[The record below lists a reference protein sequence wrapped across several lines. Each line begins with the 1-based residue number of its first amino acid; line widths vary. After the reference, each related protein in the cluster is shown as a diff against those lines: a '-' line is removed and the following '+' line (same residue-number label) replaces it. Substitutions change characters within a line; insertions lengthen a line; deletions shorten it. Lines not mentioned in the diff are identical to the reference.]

1 MLHYN
6 PELVTIRVCAMSESN
21 EFLSRSR
28 LDALLDQFITSASQ
42 PAHAGSPD
50 LWIAGFRCGWVFPP
64 AAQTIITLPGVN
76 ADRDS
81 LHIGS
86 GMAPG
91 PELNDLLANVAEK
104 LRQAGLAPGWRNEL
118 LDVWSDDKVI
128 GAIERGV
135 MRPLGL
141 LTRAVHLN
149 AWSESGQLWVA
160 RRALTKPTDPGMWD
174 TLVGGLVGH
183 AEASDL
189 ALVRETAEEAGLSE
203 TVIAHRTPIRQI
215 ARMQR
220 QLKEGYQ
227 SEDVLTSECV
237 LAQGVIPQNQDGEV
251 MEIRSLPP
259 RELINMIMDSQ
270 FTHEASIVILEDL
283 RNRAIARTAKS

>member
-6 PELVTIRVCAMSESN
+6 LELVTIRVCAMSEST
-21 EFLSRSR
+21 EFLSRSK
-28 LDALLDQFITSASQ
+28 LKALLDQFISSASQ
-42 PAHAGSPD
+42 PPHAGSPS

-64 AAQTIITLPGVN
+64 ASPILSAHDKIKLDHDG
-76 ADRDS
+76 
-81 LHIGS
+81 LHIGP

-91 PELNDLLANVAEK
+91 PELNALLAEVAQI
-104 LRQAGLAPGWRNEL
+104 LREAGFAPGWRNEL
-118 LDVWSDDKVI
+118 LDIWSEGKMV

-160 RRALTKPTDPGMWD
+160 RRSLTKATDPGMWD

-183 AEASDL
+183 AEPADL
-189 ALVRETAEEAGLSE
+189 ALVRETAEEAGLSGAD
-203 TVIAHRTPIRQI
+203 ILGRTPIRQI

-227 SEDVLTSECV
+227 AEDVLTSECV
-237 LAQGVIPQNQDGEV
+237 LADGLVPQNQDGEV
-251 MEIRSLPP
+251 METRRLSPS
-259 RELINMIMDSQ
+259 ELVEMIQAGQ
-270 FTHEASIVILEDL
+270 FTHEATIVILEDL
-283 RNRAIARTAKS
+283 YNRAAH